1 MAIAGDVTHQLRYSH
16 FAATFGIPGIAVV
29 AVLAAHQAALH
40 EYDKAYSRAIDS
52 AAGFDGMDPANG
64 AVSSGWLADF
74 NGRDPINDRHKQLQ
88 RFEQAVILLHKPL
101 LILHL

>member
-1 MAIAGDVTHQLRYSH
+1 
-16 FAATFGIPGIAVV
+16 
-29 AVLAAHQAALH
+29 
-40 EYDKAYSRAIDS
+40 
-52 AAGFDGMDPANG
+52 MDPANG

-74 NGRDPINDRHKQLQ
+74 NGRDPTNDRHKQLQ